1 MPREEL
7 TENQIRY
14 IIKTSKNPKLV
25 AFKSVLKTSTD
36 SLSNLLFSNR
46 EVIDAVATIYAK
58 QNNLCNGATIH
69 YLNDDYRNNNLLFW
83 DAQNQEIVY
92 PFYEVDDYGS
102 VPPIFVVGDGYFN
115 PTDWLDEVDHN
126 SIVFPSNT
134 LINEMKEFASKNPA
148 TKKMTIKINDKEYLV
163 DYDNTFMPKDWDSC
177 FIEVDCNY
185 LSVSKGLPEWRK
197 DIVVEED

>member
-7 TENQIRY
+7 TEAQIKY
-14 IIKTSKNPKLV
+14 IIKTSKNPELV
-25 AFKSVLKTSTD
+25 AFRSILKTSTD

-46 EVIDAVATIYAK
+46 GVIEAVATIYAK

-83 DAQNQEIVY
+83 DAQNQKIVY
-92 PFYEVDDYGS
+92 PFYEIDDYGS

-126 SIVFPSNT
+126 SIVFPSNS

-148 TKKMTIKINDKEYLV
+148 RNKMTVKINGEAYEVGYDK
-163 DYDNTFMPKDWDSC
+163 TFMPKDWDSC
-177 FIEVDCNY
+177 FIEVDGNY

-197 DIVVEED
+197 NIIVDED

>member
-1 MPREEL
+1 MAREEL
-7 TENQIRY
+7 TEAQIRY
-14 IIKTSKNPKLV
+14 IIKTSKKPELV

-83 DAQNQEIVY
+83 DAQNQKLVY

-126 SIVFPSNT
+126 SIVFPSNS
-134 LINEMKEFASKNPA
+134 LINEMKKFAAENPA
-148 TKKMTIKINDKEYLV
+148 TKKMTVKINDKEYLV

-177 FIEVDCNY
+177 FIEVDRNY

>member
-7 TENQIRY
+7 TEAQIRY
-14 IIKTSKNPKLV
+14 IIKTSKKPELV

-36 SLSNLLFSNR
+36 SLSNLLFDNQV
-46 EVIDAVATIYAK
+46 VINAVATIYAK

-83 DAQNQEIVY
+83 DAQNQKIVY

-115 PTDWLDEVDHN
+115 PTDWVDEVDHN

-148 TKKMTIKINDKEYLV
+148 TKKMTVKINDKEYLV

-177 FIEVDCNY
+177 FIEADRNY
-185 LSVSKGLPEWRK
+185 LSISKGLPIWRK
-197 DIVVEED
+197 DIVVED

>member
-1 MPREEL
+1 MAREEL
-7 TENQIRY
+7 TEAQIRY
-14 IIKTSKNPKLV
+14 IIKTSKKPELV

-83 DAQNQEIVY
+83 DAQNQKIVY

-126 SIVFPSNT
+126 SIVFPSNS
-134 LINEMKEFASKNPA
+134 LINEMKKFAAENPA
-148 TKKMTIKINDKEYLV
+148 TKKMTVKINDKEYLV

-177 FIEVDCNY
+177 FIEVDRNY

>member
-7 TENQIRY
+7 TEAKIRQ
-14 IIKTSKNPKLV
+14 IIKTSKNPELV

-36 SLSNLLFSNR
+36 SLSNLLYDNL
-46 EVIDAVATIYAK
+46 VIIEAVATVYAK

-83 DAQNQEIVY
+83 DAQNQKIVY
-92 PFYEVDDYGS
+92 PFYEIDDYGS

-115 PTDWLDEVDHN
+115 PKDWVDEVDHN
-126 SIVFPSNT
+126 SLIFPSNS
-134 LINEMKEFASKNPA
+134 LINDMKEFASKNPA
-148 TKKMTIKINDKEYLV
+148 RNKMTVKINGEEYEVGYDK
-163 DYDNTFMPKDWDSC
+163 TFMPKDWDSC
-177 FIEVDCNY
+177 FIEVDRNY

-197 DIVVEED
+197 DIIVDED